1 MFHNR
6 EWFTLGGWGSFGAA
20 QRGALN
26 RCATNAVEE
35 DWENQSRL
43 RKEELMPELEVE
55 GAGTFD
61 VDEDRRLVLAIKED
75 AGVNIM
81 HSCEG
86 YARCSTCRVEFLEGD
101 PEDMTQAELRMLEM
115 RDLVG
120 EARLSC
126 QILCEH
132 DMKVRVLMTVESVGA
147 SDPGGIPTEEVT
159 PEGIFDERPY

>member
-1 MFHNR
+1 
-6 EWFTLGGWGSFGAA
+6 
-20 QRGALN
+20 
-26 RCATNAVEE
+26 
-35 DWENQSRL
+35 
-43 RKEELMPELEVE
+43 MPELEVE
-55 GAGTFD
+55 GAGTFE
-61 VDEDRRLVLAIKED
+61 VDEDRRLVLAIKDD

-132 DMKVRVLMTVESVGA
+132 DMKVRPILTVSETGA
-147 SDPGGIPTEEVT
+147 NSPGGKPEEEIT
-159 PEGIFDERPY
+159 PPPAYIERPY

>member
-1 MFHNR
+1 MFHNG
-6 EWFTLGGWGSFGAA
+6 ELFTLGGWGSFGAA

-26 RCATNAVEE
+26 RCATNADEE

-61 VDEDRRLVLAIKED
+61 VDEDRRLVLAIKDD

-86 YARCSTCRVEFLEGD
+86 YARCSTCRVQFLEGD

-120 EARLSC
+120 GARRSC
-126 QILCEH
+126 RAPWGIW
-132 DMKVRVLMTVESVGA
+132 
-147 SDPGGIPTEEVT
+147 PG
-159 PEGIFDERPY
+159 RS